1 MKRINSII
9 FFAFIILITG
19 CSEDAMVCS
28 VNPFYL
34 DKNVVYIPEIAGY
47 WSAKPIY
54 PDSINEDYK
63 NPWEDTDTNSVW
75 SITRPT
81 VIVNPEYPSETDTA
95 VIYPYRNYILTLKKP
110 KDSIYY
116 RFHLTLF
123 KIENTLYADFL
134 PNIIPTIEKST
145 LLRESI
151 NNGYHTLA
159 RVEMNDSLLILTWL
173 SGYSMAEMIANK
185 RVRTEFMW
193 DAQRER
199 FISIILTSNS
209 KELTF
214 MIQRYFNQKRFIDWT
229 NQPAMI
235 KLVKNKN

>member
-9 FFAFIILITG
+9 FFAFIILLTG
-19 CSEDAMVCS
+19 CSEDALVCS

-34 DKNVVYIPEIAGY
+34 DKNVVFIPEINGN
-47 WSAKPIY
+47 WFAKPIY
-54 PDSINEDYK
+54 PDSIYDDYK

-75 SITRPT
+75 SIWRPT
-81 VIVNPEYPSETDTA
+81 LIVNPEYPSETDTA
-95 VIYPYRNYILTLKKP
+95 VIYPYKHYSLTLKNP
-110 KDSIYY
+110 TDSIDYQ
-116 RFHLTLF
+116 FILTLF

-134 PNIIPTIEKST
+134 PSSIPSIEKST

-151 NNGYHTLA
+151 NRGYHTLA
-159 RVEMNDSLLILTWL
+159 RVEMNDSLLILSWL
-173 SGYSMAEMIANK
+173 SGYSMAEMIENK
-185 RVRTEFMW
+185 RVRTKFMW
-193 DAQRER
+193 DAQREN
-199 FISIILTSNS
+199 FISIILTSNR